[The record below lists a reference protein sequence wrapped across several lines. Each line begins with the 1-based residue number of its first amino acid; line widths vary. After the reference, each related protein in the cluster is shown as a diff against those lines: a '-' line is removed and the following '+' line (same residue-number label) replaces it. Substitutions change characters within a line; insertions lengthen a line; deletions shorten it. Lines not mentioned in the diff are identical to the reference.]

1 MSTNATSSKLLKY
14 ALLADAVSSALS
26 GVLLIVD
33 AGYLANLFSLPQS
46 LLFYAGIAFLPF
58 AAFVGWTATRP
69 EIPRGFAWAVVALN
83 VVYVLEC
90 VIGVEAGFL
99 NANFWGNVFVIG
111 QALAVAGLAC
121 AETWGLIVMR
131 RATLVRA

>member
-1 MSTNATSSKLLKY
+1 MNTNATSSNLLKY

-26 GVLLIVD
+26 GVLLVAG
-33 AGYLANLFSLPQS
+33 AGYLANLLNLPQS

-58 AAFVGWTATRP
+58 AAFVAWTATRP
-69 EIPRGFAWAVVALN
+69 EIPRGFAWGIVALN

-99 NANFWGNVFVIG
+99 NANLMGNIFVIG

-131 RATLVRA
+131 RAVPARA

>member
-1 MSTNATSSKLLKY
+1 MSTNTTSSNLLKY
-14 ALLADAVSSALS
+14 ALLTDATASFLSAI
-26 GVLLIVD
+26 LLTVA
-33 AGYLANLFSLPQS
+33 AGPIANLFNLPQS

-58 AAFVGWTATRP
+58 AAFVAWTATRP
-69 EIPRGFAWAVVALN
+69 EIPRGFAWAIVALN

-111 QALAVAGLAC
+111 QALAVAGLAF
-121 AETWGLIVMR
+121 AETWGLIVIR
-131 RATLVRA
+131 RATLARA